1 MKWNS
6 NQQRQLFCPV
16 TVSPSQRWI
25 RRKGMRNT
33 RIFIAFMA
41 ASLCAPAQ
49 WVNHPTP
56 GTPRTKDGKP
66 NLAAPAPRTSHGKP
80 NLSGVWQAEDTPI
93 PELVQLIPGGVNGLG
108 ESVPNKYF
116 INILADFKAEEAPLR
131 ASGPPLPYTMLAVRK
146 DDPRI
151 RCLPSGMPMVDTLAF
166 PFKIVQTPSLTMM
179 LFEEDT
185 TFRQIFTDGRK
196 LPEDPQPSWM
206 GYSVGKWEGD
216 ALVVESIG
224 LTDRS
229 WLDVVGHRHSEAL
242 HVTERFH
249 RVNFGLMELQLTL
262 DDPKTFTRPVTV
274 NLNVRLRPD
283 TDLIEYYC
291 SENEKD
297 VDHVGLK

>member
-1 MKWNS
+1 MRS
-6 NQQRQLFCPV
+6 
-16 TVSPSQRWI
+16 I
-25 RRKGMRNT
+25 RMLIGL
-33 RIFIAFMA
+33 IG
-41 ASLCAPAQ
+41 ASLCTPAQ

-66 NLAAPAPRTSHGKP
+66 NLAAPAPRQSRGKP
-80 NLSGVWQAEDTPI
+80 DLSGVWQAEATPI
-93 PELVQLIPGGVNGLG
+93 PELARLLPGGVNGLG

-116 INILADFKAEEAPLR
+116 INILADFKPEAAPLR
-131 ASGPPLPYTMLAVRK
+131 ASASGTPLPYTVLAVRN

-166 PFKIVQTPSLTMM
+166 PFKIVQTPGLMMM

-185 TFRQIFTDGRK
+185 TFRQIFTDGRE

-216 ALVVESIG
+216 ALMVETIG
-224 LTDRS
+224 LNDRS
-229 WLDVVGHRHSEAL
+229 WLDVVGHRHSDAL
-242 HVTERFH
+242 RVTERFH
-249 RVNFGLMELQLTL
+249 RANFGLMELQLTL
-262 DDPKTFTRPVTV
+262 DDPKTFTKLITV
-274 NLNVRLRPD
+274 KFNLRMSPD